1 MRWASPLAA
10 AAVVA
15 LLAAGAATLVGMPA
29 GVSSETIQLSV
40 TRTPALLQRA
50 WSLPVARTFH
60 HQVLWQS
67 NASRCGPASV
77 ANAFRSIGEEETT
90 EAAVLDDTGYCWTG
104 FCVIGL
110 TLDELADLAR
120 MKTRRSVTV
129 LRGLSAD
136 EFRQHMRR
144 SNDPNRRYIIN
155 FNREGIFRAGSG
167 HHSPIGGYLEAEDM
181 VFVLDVNEKFKP
193 WLVERERL
201 FNAMDTLDGDRKRGL
216 ILIE

>member
-1 MRWASPLAA
+1 MRCARPLAA
-10 AAVVA
+10 AAVAA
-15 LLAAGAATLVGMPA
+15 LLAAGAATLMGMPA

-60 HQVLWQS
+60 QQVLWQS
-67 NASRCGPASV
+67 NPSRCGPASV
-77 ANAFRSIGEEETT
+77 ANSFRSIGEEETT

-104 FCVIGL
+104 FCLIGL

-129 LRGLSAD
+129 LRDLTAD

-155 FNREGIFRAGSG
+155 FNREVIFRAGSG
-167 HHSPIGGYLEAEDM
+167 HHSPTGGYLEAEDM

-201 FNAMDTLDGDRKRGL
+201 FKAMDTLDGDRKRGL
-216 ILIE
+216 LLIE